1 MAREKGMG
9 SLQREKSGRWTMR
22 VGINGKRYC
31 RSTRTK
37 DRAQAERYLQRFL
50 APFGLGEHRLP
61 LADVWLEYVKSPNR
75 NELAPSTMN
84 AKRVVWMHF
93 AKWMEHSYLAVDDF
107 ASVTEEIG

>member
-1 MAREKGMG
+1 MG
-9 SLQREKSGRWTMR
+9 SLQREKSGRR
-22 VGINGKRYC
+22 NAISSDSSPHSGLASIGC
-31 RSTRTK
+31 RW
-37 DRAQAERYLQRFL
+37 
-50 APFGLGEHRLP
+50 PMFGLNT
-61 LADVWLEYVKSPNR
+61 SNR

>member
-1 MAREKGMG
+1 M
-9 SLQREKSGRWTMR
+9 
-22 VGINGKRYC
+22 
-31 RSTRTK
+31 
-37 DRAQAERYLQRFL
+37 
-50 APFGLGEHRLP
+50 P
-61 LADVWLEYVKSPNR
+61 LAYVWLEYVKSPNR